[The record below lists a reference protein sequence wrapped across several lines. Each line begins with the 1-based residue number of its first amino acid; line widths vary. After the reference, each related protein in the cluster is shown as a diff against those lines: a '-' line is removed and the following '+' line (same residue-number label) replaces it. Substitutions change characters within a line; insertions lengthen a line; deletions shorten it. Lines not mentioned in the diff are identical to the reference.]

1 MPWQCSFKNVC
12 FFAPI
17 MPKITLAQ
25 SAKAYSNYDSR
36 LTTRKK
42 NSLKGKS
49 NRFFCTEYTLLWTD
63 YQKTSHD
70 FFSFF
75 FWPFDCARFFF
86 PTATLCTNFFLI
98 CFLPYSPARGAFALG
113 LYAMIFPRLVG
124 RSRESTP
131 KRWCWCLRQGL
142 WGILCN
148 WTLALTQFSRQ
159 QPFEQSAVWHSDN
172 MASPFRLCF
181 LQEVVCTGCWSVTG
195 PPCLEFYLATWY
207 GEV

>member
-25 SAKAYSNYDSR
+25 SAKAYLNHGSR

-49 NRFFCTEYTLLWTD
+49 NRFFCTEYTLLRTD

-70 FFSFF
+70 FF

-86 PTATLCTNFFLI
+86 QLQPFARIFFI

-124 RSRESTP
+124 RSREGTP
-131 KRWCWCLRQGL
+131 KR
-142 WGILCN
+142 
-148 WTLALTQFSRQ
+148 
-159 QPFEQSAVWHSDN
+159 
-172 MASPFRLCF
+172 
-181 LQEVVCTGCWSVTG
+181 
-195 PPCLEFYLATWY
+195 
-207 GEV
+207 